1 MSAEAA
7 DIGLAVV
14 VGRLAGCRVHHA
26 EARLLAVHVGADIE
40 RERHHVAPLV
50 ECGTLHGLGEAL
62 AVPANA
68 ALAERVQGDLV
79 TGGYDEQDAMLFD
92 AGDVIPSAQK
102 QLENADWLARLGRAD
117 EMVQTHLNAAKG
129 GSTFLLVYAPSDPE
143 AERVMNVARRGPLQ
157 FAHRYRRFAIE
168 TLK

>member
-1 MSAEAA
+1 MESKTSP
-7 DIGLAVV
+7 
-14 VGRLAGCRVHHA
+14 
-26 EARLLAVHVGADIE
+26 ARLPTEFGIFYPTGWMVLAFE
-40 RERHHVAPLV
+40 KR
-50 ECGTLHGLGEAL
+50 
-62 AVPANA
+62 
-68 ALAERVQGDLV
+68 ALAERVQRDLV

-117 EMVQTHLNAAKG
+117 EMVQTHLSAAKG

-143 AERVMNVARRGPLQ
+143 AERVMNVARRGPVQ